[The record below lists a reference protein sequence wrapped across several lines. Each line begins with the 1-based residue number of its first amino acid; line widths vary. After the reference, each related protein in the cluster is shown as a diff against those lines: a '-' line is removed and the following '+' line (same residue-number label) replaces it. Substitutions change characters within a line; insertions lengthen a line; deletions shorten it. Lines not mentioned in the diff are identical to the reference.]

1 MRTRF
6 YPSYLLGSN
15 QVEKLANYFPKPP
28 VKRYSTEGSKSNW
41 PLPFLLEK
49 NGTFYQFQYESLSP
63 ATGTKHSYSL
73 NSLLIAWDL

>member
-1 MRTRF
+1 MQ
-6 YPSYLLGSN
+6 GW
-15 QVEKLANYFPKPP
+15 
-28 VKRYSTEGSKSNW
+28 W

-49 NGTFYQFQYESLSP
+49 NGSIYQFQYESFSP